1 MITKY
6 SFNKKAKAMI
16 DVPVEDIYPDKGL
29 PHAGDLFGYDFHAT
43 LAVMVIIL
51 SMTYI
56 AHLFYIIVG
65 S

>member
-1 MITKY
+1 
-6 SFNKKAKAMI
+6 MI
-16 DVPVEDIYPDKGL
+16 DVIVDDIYSDKE
-29 PHAGDLFGYDFHAT
+29 PPQAGDLFGYDYHAT

-56 AHLFYIIVG
+56 AHLLYIITG